1 MYPAKI
7 AATKPQFSLVQP
19 PLFLAV
25 FAEQPLPAHPAERP
39 T

>member
-7 AATKPQFSLVQP
+7 AATKLQFSLEQP

-25 FAEQPLPAHPAERP
+25 FAEQPLPARPAERP